1 MHLNMTSFADQS
13 HKQEILDNLNKIRH
27 RAGIA
32 EYGTGTDENGFTR
45 IKINF
50 SDQKEVRRLIHK
62 ERRVEF
68 VGEGVRYHDLRRW
81 KTAHYG
87 IGNLNEQ
94 GENPDWGVNGPD
106 YGMNYYGTEYTD
118 QGDNAFFKRTKYMD
132 RVYPRKFY
140 WYPIHQS
147 EIDKDP
153 TLVQGPF
160 WLGE

>member
-1 MHLNMTSFADQS
+1 MAEAYLSYAEALNESSERMS

-106 YGMNYYGTEYTD
+106 YWDELLWNEYTESRR
-118 QGDNAFFKRTKYMD
+118 QRLLQTHK
-132 RVYPRKFY
+132 
-140 WYPIHQS
+140 IHGSCLSSQ
-147 EIDKDP
+147 IL
-153 TLVQGPF
+153 LVSDTSIRNR
-160 WLGE
+160 

>member
-1 MHLNMTSFADQS
+1 M
-13 HKQEILDNLNKIRH
+13 
-27 RAGIA
+27 
-32 EYGTGTDENGFTR
+32 
-45 IKINF
+45 INF

>member
-1 MHLNMTSFADQS
+1 M
-13 HKQEILDNLNKIRH
+13 
-27 RAGIA
+27 
-32 EYGTGTDENGFTR
+32 
-45 IKINF
+45 
-50 SDQKEVRRLIHK
+50 IHK

-118 QGDNAFFKRTKYMD
+118 QGLLQTHK
-132 RVYPRKFY
+132 
-140 WYPIHQS
+140 IHGSCLSSQ
-147 EIDKDP
+147 IL
-153 TLVQGPF
+153 LVSDTSIRNR
-160 WLGE
+160 

>member
-1 MHLNMTSFADQS
+1 M
-13 HKQEILDNLNKIRH
+13 NKIH
-27 RAGIA
+27 IHQAGIA

-94 GENPDWGVNGPD
+94 GENPDWGVNGPVMD
-106 YGMNYYGTEYTD
+106 ELFAEPNILIKETTPSS
-118 QGDNAFFKRTKYMD
+118 NAQLAWIVFILANSIGIRYINQK
-132 RVYPRKFY
+132 
-140 WYPIHQS
+140 
-147 EIDKDP
+147 
-153 TLVQGPF
+153 
-160 WLGE
+160 

>member
-1 MHLNMTSFADQS
+1 M
-13 HKQEILDNLNKIRH
+13 
-27 RAGIA
+27 
-32 EYGTGTDENGFTR
+32 
-45 IKINF
+45 
-50 SDQKEVRRLIHK
+50 
-62 ERRVEF
+62 
-68 VGEGVRYHDLRRW
+68 RRW

-160 WLGE
+160 GLESKSV

>member
-1 MHLNMTSFADQS
+1 M
-13 HKQEILDNLNKIRH
+13 
-27 RAGIA
+27 
-32 EYGTGTDENGFTR
+32 
-45 IKINF
+45 
-50 SDQKEVRRLIHK
+50 IHK

-118 QGDNAFFKRTKYMD
+118 QGDNAFFKRTNTWIVFILANSIGIRYINQK
-132 RVYPRKFY
+132 
-140 WYPIHQS
+140 
-147 EIDKDP
+147 
-153 TLVQGPF
+153 
-160 WLGE
+160 